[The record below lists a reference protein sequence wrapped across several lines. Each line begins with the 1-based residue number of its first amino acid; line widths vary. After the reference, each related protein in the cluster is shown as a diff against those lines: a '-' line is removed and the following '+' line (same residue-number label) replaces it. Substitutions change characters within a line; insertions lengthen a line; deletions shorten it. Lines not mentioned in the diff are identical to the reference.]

1 MTPMKARKT
10 SVPEG
15 IRRSLAAVAVTA
27 VAMAGWHITDAPTGI
42 GAINL
47 VPGAT
52 ADPTGPTG
60 PTGGMTDGG
69 GSQFQPPGVPSSMP
83 DYQGGNRAPL
93 DQNNGISIY
102 NTGAPQAGQQAGQQ
116 GQQTQQGA
124 QQPQHGTQPP
134 NYQTATPYTQGPGQA
149 NPDYQAPQQNTPQ
162 QGSQQQPQQQQAD
175 QQQDQQSD
183 QQQNQQDRDNQDS
196 EQRRQQCDEVAQH
209 YQIAETVWNTGASG
223 GSYVG
228 GQLVPGREG
237 PGEDGCNCSNTRNN
251 QKQSKDEESQKCKG
265 QPVNVPDGQAASAI
279 ASGPNDADAALR
291 PQLAEQ
297 KKWLENRRDEINDS
311 FLRRNIGN
319 RGELSNI
326 NDRLKEIDAIKAALD
341 QSPNTYLV
349 DFNGPGTPTTGRGM
363 WDTSERILAAIS
375 VGNPA
380 VADHVSVTV
389 PGITS
394 WTSSSL
400 SSMVPEAYNLA
411 VEGGKQLQL
420 SGHGGETVASIAWI
434 GYDAP
439 GIDLGA
445 ATPSKAAKGAQN
457 LKLFLSMMQATNPNQ
472 TVALFGHSYGSLLS
486 SYALKNGASEYVD
499 YAVLYGSPGLAAG
512 TPGGLGMSPDRVF
525 AMLAENDLI
534 GGINPLWSSPYKGN
548 FKQLLADQGGCSP
561 LDNQFRER
569 AYGHSEYP
577 RKGSNNL
584 LRMSG
589 YNLATVLINQPGLA
603 IPAEPGIITKEM
615 K

>member
-1 MTPMKARKT
+1 M
-10 SVPEG
+10 G
-15 IRRSLAAVAVTA
+15 L
-27 VAMAGWHITDAPTGI
+27 
-42 GAINL
+42 
-47 VPGAT
+47 PGAT
-52 ADPTGPTG
+52 ADPTGPPG
-60 PTGGMTDGG
+60 PTGDPGGMNGG
-69 GSQFQPPGVPSSMP
+69 QFQPPGLPP
-83 DYQGGNRAPL
+83 QQPGYQGGINQPPL

-102 NTGAPQAGQQAGQQ
+102 NTGAQGAPQQAGQQ
-116 GQQTQQGA
+116 GAQQSNPG
-124 QQPQHGTQPP
+124 QQPQRGTQIPD
-134 NYQTATPYTQGPGQA
+134 YQTATPYTQGPGKA

-162 QGSQQQPQQQQAD
+162 QGSQQQPQQRQAD
-175 QQQDQQSD
+175 QQQNQQSD
-183 QQQNQQDRDNQDS
+183 QQQNQQDQDKQDS

-279 ASGPNDADAALR
+279 ASGPNDANTAL
-291 PQLAEQ
+291 QSQMAEQ

-326 NDRLKEIDAIKAALD
+326 NDRLNEIKSIENALA

-394 WTSSSL
+394 WTSSSF

-420 SGHGGETVASIAWI
+420 SGHGGETLASIAWI

-577 RKGSNNL
+577 RKGSNNF
-584 LRMSG
+584 LRVSG